1 MFKRKIRRA
10 LKKTQR
16 LITDYTSSVVVKK
29 LFISFVLGALVGCAF
44 WFLSKEI
51 NVNTTPFLL
60 KYVSPFG
67 TVLIKMLKMIIVPI
81 VFFSLIVGTA
91 NMPIKKLGKVGI
103 RVVGFYLFTSFLAVS
118 IGIIIALLINP
129 GANSQINLISM
140 TSSDSFLTNKAMQT
154 GKIHS
159 ITDLFL
165 QIFDDPISSLN
176 HGNFIPII
184 VFALLVGFVIN
195 IMIENNEKPEQTAIL
210 KKIILV
216 LDTINS
222 VTYRLV
228 KWIMLYA
235 PIGVFA
241 LSIVN
246 FGVYGPR
253 ILGPYLQVV
262 AGVIFGILVMIFI
275 IYALLFKAFTKKSFY
290 RFIRHIESAMITAF
304 MTRSSA
310 ATLPVSLK
318 VAGEKLRVK
327 KELYNFSLPLG
338 TTVNMDGVCIHLPML
353 AILGANLFGY
363 DLSISHLLIIFITT
377 FLVAIGAGGIPGGSL
392 MLLLVILKTMGISN
406 VGETIVITIA
416 LGVNPLLDMFET
428 MNNVTG
434 DLTCTY
440 IVAVKEGLI
449 NPKKQSSVHNS
460 E

>member
-1 MFKRKIRRA
+1 
-10 LKKTQR
+10 
-16 LITDYTSSVVVKK
+16 
-29 LFISFVLGALVGCAF
+29 
-44 WFLSKEI
+44 
-51 NVNTTPFLL
+51 
-60 KYVSPFG
+60 
-67 TVLIKMLKMIIVPI
+67 MI
-81 VFFSLIVGTA
+81 
-91 NMPIKKLGKVGI
+91 
-103 RVVGFYLFTSFLAVS
+103 
-118 IGIIIALLINP
+118 
-129 GANSQINLISM
+129 
-140 TSSDSFLTNKAMQT
+140 D
-154 GKIHS
+154 
-159 ITDLFL
+159 
-165 QIFDDPISSLN
+165 
-176 HGNFIPII
+176 
-184 VFALLVGFVIN
+184 
-195 IMIENNEKPEQTAIL
+195 NNAKPEQTAIL

-222 VTYRLV
+222 VTYRIV

-235 PIGVFA
+235 PFGVFA

-246 FGVYGPR
+246 FGIYGPK

-262 AGVIFGILVMIFI
+262 AGVIFGIVVMIFLV
-275 IYALLFKAFTKKSFY
+275 YALLFKIFTKKKFY
-290 RFIRHIESAMITAF
+290 RFIKHIEPAMMTAF

-318 VAGEKLRVK
+318 VADEKLK
-327 KELYNFSLPLG
+327 INKDLYNFSLPLG

-363 DLSISHLLIIFITT
+363 DLNLSLILTIFITT

-392 MLLLVILKTMGISN
+392 MLLIIILKTMGISN

-440 IVAVKEGLI
+440 IVAVKEGLV
-449 NPKKQSSVHNS
+449 NSKKQSAKHNS